1 MKPIVLITGANSGM
15 GKAMCITLAREQY
28 HVVMLCRNETRGKEA
43 LEEVMEKS
51 SSTDV
56 DLMLCDL
63 SSFAS
68 IHQFATDFTNRYPQL
83 DVLINNAG
91 VITPKRQTSA
101 DGLELQFAVNHLGHF
116 LLTGLLYPLLK
127 KASPSRII
135 NVSSGAHKVGII
147 NFRDLQLE
155 KSYSLIKAYSQ
166 SKLANI
172 LFTKEFARRF
182 AGTGI
187 TMNALHPGA
196 VATNIGV
203 DRETGFG
210 RKFTQLLS
218 PLFLTP
224 ENGAKTGI
232 YLATSSE
239 VDEISGEYFYHQKP
253 AKTGTLATNR
263 MLQRRLWQ
271 ISEELTNFRYP
282 TP

>member
-15 GKAMCITLAREQY
+15 GKALSIALAQEQY
-28 HVVMLCRNETRGKEA
+28 HVVMLCRNETRGREA
-43 LEEVMEKS
+43 HEEVIQKS

-63 SSFAS
+63 ASMAS
-68 IHQFATDFTNRYPQL
+68 IHQFAEDFKQRYSNL
-83 DVLINNAG
+83 HILINNAG
-91 VITPKRQTSA
+91 VITPKRQTSE
-101 DGLELQFAVNHLGHF
+101 DGFELQFAVNHLGHF
-116 LLTGLLYPLLK
+116 LLTGLLLPLLT
-127 KASPSRII
+127 ASAPARVI

-155 KSYSLIKAYSQ
+155 KSYTLIKAYSQ

-172 LFTKEFARRF
+172 LFTKEFARRYENS
-182 AGTGI
+182 GI

-196 VATNIGV
+196 VATNMGV

-210 RKFTQLLS
+210 QQITRLLK
-218 PLFLTP
+218 PFFLTP
-224 ENGAKTGI
+224 EGGAKTGI
-232 YLATSSE
+232 YLATSEE
-239 VDEISGEYFYHQKP
+239 VASINGEYFYHQKI

-271 ISEELTNFRYP
+271 ISEELTGFHYN
-282 TP
+282 